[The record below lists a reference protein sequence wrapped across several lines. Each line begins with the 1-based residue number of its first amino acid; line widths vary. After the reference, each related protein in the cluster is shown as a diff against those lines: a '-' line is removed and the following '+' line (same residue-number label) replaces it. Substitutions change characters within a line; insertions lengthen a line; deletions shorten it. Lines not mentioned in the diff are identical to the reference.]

1 LEDVFGKGATGK
13 RIPWDL
19 IVGLDDECVK
29 ALHVGYLRG
38 DGSVVGTNRGGFDV
52 SSYTVSPSLSAGIYW
67 LSLRLGLFPAFGVVH
82 PEEGHPGFQKVHDG
96 WMTRYGSTDADSL
109 IEAAFA
115 WRSQKNRVP
124 RQRRVWVSEDSV
136 YVGVKEVQ
144 HSVYKGEVWDL
155 EIEGDPSFA
164 LPMMVVHNS
173 NEQAKNI
180 YYYTKSFWNCFPE
193 LSRALL
199 AEDPLQ
205 GETRLTNG
213 VLLKIISASEKQAR
227 GKHNPGF
234 VVDESCQEGEG
245 VDRMISAAM
254 QGAMSEPNYMV
265 IVLSTFHHPIG
276 LFQEIWDYAEERGFK
291 RFFWNI
297 YDAMETCNE
306 GLITA
311 TEEDPEAL
319 KFCQTQ
325 CPLTEQENTFDEEG
339 KQTGF
344 KYKGCNGKARESK
357 GFWLRKNVL
366 MAKRMNKGT
375 NVFEVE
381 YENHRPNWMRP
392 VYEPEWV
399 EAAMIDPEF
408 PPAHARLLERSA
420 GIDWGL
426 EGQTALVLC
435 NYYEIRNKVTGEDK
449 NRLLNIS
456 PVTRFVVVTEAE
468 SMTGKLTG
476 EAIRILSAWVE
487 QYGMDKFKVY
497 ADVSHPFNNLELE
510 QAGYEVFRV
519 PFNKWKDYGIGN
531 LTKYF
536 TAKGRL
542 YIRSN
547 LTGFIEQLKRYR
559 QDKMGRPVKKDDHGP
574 DALLCAML
582 NYPFE
587 EKFKEDLE
595 ESEFPEQMAQSR
607 LPQFDGCSPVP
618 TQVMVMT
625 PPAELPIIKKIFDG
639 QHNVR

>member
-1 LEDVFGKGATGK
+1 VPAKTKKKRQLGAGDLKDIRSALQALASIDGELKRRITLMDPLSYGMPDLLRPRTEQETEEQFVSRQNAELKEFIETKLWAVKDTKKIFIKLAPPMLEFIADMFYRRATQAILWKG
-13 RIPWDL
+13 
-19 IVGLDDECVK
+19 
-29 ALHVGYLRG
+29 RG
-38 DGSVVGTNRGGFDV
+38 SGGSLCT
-52 SSYTVSPSLSAGIYW
+52 SILM
-67 LSLRLGLFPAFGVVH
+67 
-82 PEEGHPGFQKVHDG
+82 
-96 WMTRYGSTDADSL
+96 WMSL
-109 IEAAFA
+109 IYH
-115 WRSQKNRVP
+115 KM
-124 RQRRVWVSEDSV
+124 
-136 YVGVKEVQ
+136 
-144 HSVYKGEVWDL
+144 
-155 EIEGDPSFA
+155 SFTSMA
-164 LPMMVVHNS
+164 GS
-173 NEQAKNI
+173 SEQAKNI
-180 YYYTKSFWNCFPE
+180 YYYTKSFWNCFPD

-265 IVLSTFHHPIG
+265 VVLSTFHHPIG

-311 TEEDPEAL
+311 TEDDPLAL
-319 KFCQTQ
+319 KFCRTQ
-325 CPLTEQENTFDEEG
+325 CPLTEKENTFDDEG
-339 KQTGF
+339 QQTGW
-344 KYKGCNGKARESK
+344 KYKGCDGKARNSE

-366 MAKRMNKGT
+366 MAKKMNRGT

-392 VYEPEWV
+392 VYDPEWV

-408 PPAHARLLERSA
+408 PPANARLLERSA

-435 NYYEIRNKVTGEDK
+435 NYYEIRNKVSGEDK
-449 NRLLNIS
+449 NRLLSVS
-456 PVTRFVVVTEAE
+456 PVTRFVVVAEAE

-587 EKFKEDLE
+587 ERFKEDLE
-595 ESEFPEQMAQSR
+595 ESEFPDLEAPSR
-607 LPQFDGCSPVP
+607 QPQFEGCSPVP

-625 PPAELPIIKKIFDG
+625 PPAELPVIKKSFDG